1 MSADNYDP
9 EFFHN
14 LGMSLLHRSTVSA
27 SLTTKRRFRA
37 YYGVTHT
44 VSYKLWLNLRAQIP
58 ENCKPCHL
66 LWTLNFLKTYDTEM
80 VRSALFR
87 VDEKTMRKWQW
98 IVIDAISNLKL
109 VRYFYFI

>member
-1 MSADNYDP
+1 MVAFLIDMSADNYGP
-9 EFFHN
+9 EFFLN
-14 LGMSLLHRSTVSA
+14 LGMSLLHRS
-27 SLTTKRRFRA
+27 TKRRFRA

-87 VDEKTMRKWQW
+87 VDEKQ
-98 IVIDAISNLKL
+98 
-109 VRYFYFI
+109 